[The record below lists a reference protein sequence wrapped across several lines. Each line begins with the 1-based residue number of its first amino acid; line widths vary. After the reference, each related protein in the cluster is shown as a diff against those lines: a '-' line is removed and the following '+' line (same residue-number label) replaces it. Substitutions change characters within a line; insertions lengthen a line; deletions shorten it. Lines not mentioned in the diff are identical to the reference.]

1 MRYTVP
7 DYYKK
12 FKCLASDC
20 PATCCAG
27 WQIMIDDES
36 LKKYAACPGI
46 FGNRLVN
53 SINWEEG
60 RFKQYHSRCAFLNEE
75 NLCDIHLEK
84 GQKFLCRTCRRY
96 PKHMEVYENEREIS
110 LSLSCP
116 FVARGLL
123 NKKDKARFFTV
134 EKDRNGSED
143 KKIVQNERIYKERES
158 VLSRLKGRKLSNVWK
173 TETEDDD
180 SFDEFLY
187 SVLQDCRD
195 AMISMAQNRN
205 EALNFRMA
213 KILALSHDVQ
223 NRIDSRRLFD
233 AENVLERYQ
242 KEQAREAFARKLIWF
257 SLINEDFYGENEE
270 QKADSDYLSVQWRLL
285 DYLRDFEVLDPRW
298 TIDLQRWRKALY
310 GEGPKTYLERK
321 AQFLMQAR
329 EWETEYEQILVYFLF
344 VYFCGAVYDGD
355 ALRKTKMAVM
365 SIRIFKEL
373 AFAQWFL
380 SEGKLTSEDRAELT
394 WRYAR
399 ELEHSDPNL
408 NAMERM
414 MEEWKESDFEV
425 LILMLMGEM

>member
-27 WQIMIDDES
+27 WQIMIDDKS
-36 LKKYAACPGI
+36 LKKYASCPGI

-60 RFKQYHSRCAFLNEE
+60 RFKQYHSRCAFLNEQ

-84 GQKFLCRTCRRY
+84 GPDFLCRTCRRY
-96 PKHMEVYENEREIS
+96 PKHVEVYENEREIS

-116 FVARGLL
+116 MVARLL
-123 NKKDKARFFTV
+123 LDKTNQAQFLTT
-134 EKDRNGSED
+134 EK
-143 KKIVQNERIYKERES
+143 V
-158 VLSRLKGRKLSNVWK
+158 RKSDGDHLQKN
-173 TETEDDD
+173 DDD
-180 SFDEFLY
+180 FDEFLY
-187 SVLQDCRD
+187 SALQDCRSVLI
-195 AMISMAQNRN
+195 AMAQNRN
-205 EALNFRMA
+205 EALNLRMA
-213 KILALSHDVQ
+213 KILSLAHDVQ
-223 NRIDSRRLFD
+223 NRIDSRQLFD
-233 AENVLERYQ
+233 TENVLERYQ
-242 KEQAREAFARKLIWF
+242 REAADTALAHKLIWF
-257 SLINEDFYGENEE
+257 SLVNEEFCGENDE
-270 QKADSDYLSVQWRLL
+270 QRADSDYLSVQWRVL

-298 TIDLQRWRKALY
+298 VLDLQRWRKALY
-310 GEGPKTYLERK
+310 GEGPAVYLERK
-321 AQFLMQAR
+321 KRFLTEAR
-329 EWETEYEQILVYFLF
+329 VWETEYEQILVYFLF

-355 ALRKTKMAVM
+355 ALRKAKMAVM
-365 SIRIFKEL
+365 SVRILREL
-373 AFAQWFL
+373 AFAQWIL
-380 SEGKLTSEDRAELT
+380 AGKKLTAEDRAELA

-425 LILMLMGEM
+425 LILLLMGEM

>member
-27 WQIMIDDES
+27 WQIMIDDKS
-36 LKKYAACPGI
+36 LKKYASCPGI

-60 RFKQYHSRCAFLNEE
+60 RFKQYHSRCAFLNEQ

-84 GQKFLCRTCRRY
+84 GPDFLCRTCRRY
-96 PKHMEVYENEREIS
+96 PKHVEVYENEREIS

-116 FVARGLL
+116 MVARLL
-123 NKKDKARFFTV
+123 LDKTDQAQFLTT
-134 EKDRNGSED
+134 EK
-143 KKIVQNERIYKERES
+143 V
-158 VLSRLKGRKLSNVWK
+158 RKNDGDHLQKN
-173 TETEDDD
+173 DDD
-180 SFDEFLY
+180 FDEFLY
-187 SVLQDCRD
+187 SALQDCRSVLI
-195 AMISMAQNRN
+195 AMAQNRN
-205 EALNFRMA
+205 EVLNLRMA
-213 KILALSHDVQ
+213 KILSLAHDVQ
-223 NRIDSRRLFD
+223 NRIASRQLFD
-233 AENVLERYQ
+233 TENVLERYQ
-242 KEQAREAFARKLIWF
+242 REGADTALAQKLIWF
-257 SLINEDFYGENEE
+257 SLVNEEFCGENDR
-270 QKADSDYLSVQWRLL
+270 QRADSDYLSVQWRLL

-298 TIDLQRWRKALY
+298 VPDLQRWRKALY
-310 GEGPKTYLERK
+310 GEGPAVYLERK
-321 AQFLMQAR
+321 KRFLAEAR
-329 EWETEYEQILVYFLF
+329 AWETEYEQILVYFLF

-355 ALRKTKMAVM
+355 ALRKAKMAVM
-365 SIRIFKEL
+365 SVRILREL
-373 AFAQWFL
+373 AFAQWIL
-380 SEGKLTSEDRAELT
+380 AGEKLTAEDRAELA

-425 LILMLMGEM
+425 LILLLIGEM

>member
-27 WQIMIDDES
+27 WQIMIDDKS
-36 LKKYAACPGI
+36 LKKYASCPGI

-60 RFKQYHSRCAFLNEE
+60 RFKQYHSRCAFLNEQ

-84 GQKFLCRTCRRY
+84 GPDFLCRTCRRY
-96 PKHMEVYENEREIS
+96 PKHVEVYENEREIS

-116 FVARGLL
+116 MVARLL
-123 NKKDKARFFTV
+123 LDKTNQAQFLTT
-134 EKDRNGSED
+134 EK
-143 KKIVQNERIYKERES
+143 V
-158 VLSRLKGRKLSNVWK
+158 RKSDGDHLQKN
-173 TETEDDD
+173 DDD
-180 SFDEFLY
+180 FDEFLY
-187 SVLQDCRD
+187 SALQDCRSVLI
-195 AMISMAQNRN
+195 AMAQNRN
-205 EALNFRMA
+205 EALNLRMA
-213 KILALSHDVQ
+213 KILSLAHDVQ
-223 NRIDSRRLFD
+223 NRIDSRQLFD
-233 AENVLERYQ
+233 TENVLERYQ
-242 KEQAREAFARKLIWF
+242 REGADTALAHKLIWF
-257 SLINEDFYGENEE
+257 SLVNEEFCGENDE
-270 QKADSDYLSVQWRLL
+270 QRADSDYLSVQWRVL

-298 TIDLQRWRKALY
+298 VLDLQRWRKALY
-310 GEGPKTYLERK
+310 GEGPAVYLERK
-321 AQFLMQAR
+321 KRFLTEAR
-329 EWETEYEQILVYFLF
+329 VWETEYEQILVYFLF

-355 ALRKTKMAVM
+355 ALRKAKMAVM
-365 SIRIFKEL
+365 SVRILREL
-373 AFAQWFL
+373 AFAQWIL
-380 SEGKLTSEDRAELT
+380 AGEKLAAEDRAELA

-425 LILMLMGEM
+425 LILLLMGEM

>member
-27 WQIMIDDES
+27 WQIMIDDKS
-36 LKKYAACPGI
+36 LKKYASCPGI

-60 RFKQYHSRCAFLNEE
+60 RFKQYHSRCAFLNEQ

-84 GQKFLCRTCRRY
+84 GPDFLCRTCRRY
-96 PKHMEVYENEREIS
+96 PKHVEVYENEREIS

-116 FVARGLL
+116 MVARLL
-123 NKKDKARFFTV
+123 LDKTDQAQFLTT
-134 EKDRNGSED
+134 EK
-143 KKIVQNERIYKERES
+143 V
-158 VLSRLKGRKLSNVWK
+158 RKNDGDHLQKN
-173 TETEDDD
+173 DDD
-180 SFDEFLY
+180 FDEFLY
-187 SVLQDCRD
+187 SALQDCRSVLI
-195 AMISMAQNRN
+195 AMAQNRN
-205 EALNFRMA
+205 EVLNLRMA
-213 KILALSHDVQ
+213 KILSLAHDVQ
-223 NRIDSRRLFD
+223 NRIDSRQLFD
-233 AENVLERYQ
+233 TENVLERYQ
-242 KEQAREAFARKLIWF
+242 REGADTALAHKLIWF
-257 SLINEDFYGENEE
+257 SLVNEEFCGENDE
-270 QKADSDYLSVQWRLL
+270 QRADSDYLSVQWRVL

-298 TIDLQRWRKALY
+298 VLDLQRWRKALY
-310 GEGPKTYLERK
+310 GEGPAVYLERK
-321 AQFLMQAR
+321 KRFLTEAR
-329 EWETEYEQILVYFLF
+329 VWETEYEQILVYFLF

-355 ALRKTKMAVM
+355 ALRKAKMAVM
-365 SIRIFKEL
+365 SVRILREL
-373 AFAQWFL
+373 AFAQWIL
-380 SEGKLTSEDRAELT
+380 AGEKLTAEDRAELA

-425 LILMLMGEM
+425 LILLLIGEM

>member
-27 WQIMIDDES
+27 WQIMIDDKS
-36 LKKYAACPGI
+36 LKKYASCPGI

-60 RFKQYHSRCAFLNEE
+60 RFKQYHSRCAFLNEQ

-84 GQKFLCRTCRRY
+84 GPDFLCRTCRRY
-96 PKHMEVYENEREIS
+96 PKHVEVYENEREIS

-116 FVARGLL
+116 MVARLL
-123 NKKDKARFFTV
+123 LDKTDQAQFLTT
-134 EKDRNGSED
+134 EK
-143 KKIVQNERIYKERES
+143 V
-158 VLSRLKGRKLSNVWK
+158 RKNDGDHLQKN
-173 TETEDDD
+173 DDD
-180 SFDEFLY
+180 FDEFLY
-187 SVLQDCRD
+187 SALQDCRSVLI
-195 AMISMAQNRN
+195 AMAQNRN
-205 EALNFRMA
+205 EALNLRMA
-213 KILALSHDVQ
+213 KILSLAHDVQ
-223 NRIDSRRLFD
+223 NRIDSRQLFD
-233 AENVLERYQ
+233 TENVLERYQ
-242 KEQAREAFARKLIWF
+242 REGADTALAQKLIWF
-257 SLINEDFYGENEE
+257 SLVNEEFCGENDR
-270 QKADSDYLSVQWRLL
+270 QRADSDYLSVQWRLL

-298 TIDLQRWRKALY
+298 VPDLQRWRKALY
-310 GEGPKTYLERK
+310 GEGPEVYLERK
-321 AQFLMQAR
+321 KRFLAEAR
-329 EWETEYEQILVYFLF
+329 AWETEYEQILVYFLF

-355 ALRKTKMAVM
+355 ALRKAKMAVM
-365 SIRIFKEL
+365 SVRILREL
-373 AFAQWFL
+373 AFAQWIL
-380 SEGKLTSEDRAELT
+380 AGEKLTAEDRAELA

-425 LILMLMGEM
+425 LILLLIGEM

>member
-27 WQIMIDDES
+27 WQIMIDDKS
-36 LKKYAACPGI
+36 LKKYASCPGI

-60 RFKQYHSRCAFLNEE
+60 RFKQYHSRCAFLNEQ

-84 GQKFLCRTCRRY
+84 GPDFLCRTCRRY
-96 PKHMEVYENEREIS
+96 PKHVEVYENEREIS

-116 FVARGLL
+116 MVARLL
-123 NKKDKARFFTV
+123 LDKTDQAQFLTT
-134 EKDRNGSED
+134 EK
-143 KKIVQNERIYKERES
+143 V
-158 VLSRLKGRKLSNVWK
+158 RKNDGDHLQKN
-173 TETEDDD
+173 DDD
-180 SFDEFLY
+180 FDEFLY
-187 SVLQDCRD
+187 SALQDCRSVLI
-195 AMISMAQNRN
+195 AMAQNRN
-205 EALNFRMA
+205 EALNLRMA
-213 KILALSHDVQ
+213 KILSLAHDVQ
-223 NRIDSRRLFD
+223 NRIASRQLFD
-233 AENVLERYQ
+233 TENVLERYQ
-242 KEQAREAFARKLIWF
+242 REGADTALAQKLIWF
-257 SLINEDFYGENEE
+257 SLVNEEFCGENDR
-270 QKADSDYLSVQWRLL
+270 QRADSDYLSVQWRLL

-298 TIDLQRWRKALY
+298 VPDLQRWRKALY
-310 GEGPKTYLERK
+310 GEGPAVYLERK
-321 AQFLMQAR
+321 KRFLAEAR
-329 EWETEYEQILVYFLF
+329 AWETEYEQILVYFLF

-355 ALRKTKMAVM
+355 ALRKAKMAVM
-365 SIRIFKEL
+365 SVRILREL
-373 AFAQWFL
+373 AFAQWIL
-380 SEGKLTSEDRAELT
+380 AGEKLAAEDRAELA

-425 LILMLMGEM
+425 LILLLIGEM

>member
-27 WQIMIDDES
+27 WQIMIDDKS
-36 LKKYAACPGI
+36 LKKYASCPGI

-60 RFKQYHSRCAFLNEE
+60 RFKQYHSRCAFLNEQ

-84 GQKFLCRTCRRY
+84 GPDFLCRTCRRY
-96 PKHMEVYENEREIS
+96 PKHVEVYENEREIS

-116 FVARGLL
+116 MVARLL
-123 NKKDKARFFTV
+123 LDKTNQAQFLTT
-134 EKDRNGSED
+134 EK
-143 KKIVQNERIYKERES
+143 V
-158 VLSRLKGRKLSNVWK
+158 RKNDGDHLQKN
-173 TETEDDD
+173 DDD
-180 SFDEFLY
+180 FDEFLY
-187 SVLQDCRD
+187 SALQDCRSVLI
-195 AMISMAQNRN
+195 AMAQNRN
-205 EALNFRMA
+205 EVLNLRMA
-213 KILALSHDVQ
+213 KILSLAHDVQ
-223 NRIDSRRLFD
+223 NRIASRQLFD
-233 AENVLERYQ
+233 TENVLERYQ
-242 KEQAREAFARKLIWF
+242 REGADTALAQKLIWF
-257 SLINEDFYGENEE
+257 SLVNEEFCGENDR
-270 QKADSDYLSVQWRLL
+270 QRADSDYLSVQWRLL

-298 TIDLQRWRKALY
+298 VPDLQRWRKALY
-310 GEGPKTYLERK
+310 GEGPAVYLERK
-321 AQFLMQAR
+321 KRFLAEAR
-329 EWETEYEQILVYFLF
+329 AWETEYEQILVYFLF

-355 ALRKTKMAVM
+355 ALRKAKMAVM
-365 SIRIFKEL
+365 SVRILREL
-373 AFAQWFL
+373 AFAQWIL
-380 SEGKLTSEDRAELT
+380 AGEKLAAEDRAELA

-425 LILMLMGEM
+425 LILLLIGEM